1 MTEPKK
7 SKKKKKTIAEAIP
20 IAQKIEKAV
29 VKPIKPSEAI
39 AVPLKSR
46 SKEIPVVVANQRPA
60 QTMRIKAIA
69 NARGVCAGYR
79 YEVIKGEVYTLP
91 DYVARFLI
99 QQNKAF

>member
-1 MTEPKK
+1 MTELKK

-29 VKPIKPSEAI
+29 FKPTRPSEAI

-46 SKEIPVVVANQRPA
+46 SKEVPVVVANKRPA

-69 NARGVCAGYR
+69 NARGVCGGYR
-79 YEVIKGEVYTLP
+79 YEVVQGEVYVFP